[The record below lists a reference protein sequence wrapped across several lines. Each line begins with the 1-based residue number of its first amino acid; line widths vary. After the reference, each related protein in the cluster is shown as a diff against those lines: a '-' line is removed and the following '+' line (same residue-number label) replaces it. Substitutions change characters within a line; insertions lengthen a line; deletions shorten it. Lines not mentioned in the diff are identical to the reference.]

1 MVPIDFHKYAK
12 TRAAQPASGSLSG
25 ADMFLAISIRRTTL
39 SFAWK
44 HQTTENCDRRAVA
57 RDLLVSD
64 A

>member
-1 MVPIDFHKYAK
+1 MLPIDFHKYAQ
-12 TRAAQPASGSLSG
+12 TRTVQPASGSVSG

-39 SFAWK
+39 SFACK
-44 HQTTENCDRRAVA
+44 HRTTENSDLRAVS